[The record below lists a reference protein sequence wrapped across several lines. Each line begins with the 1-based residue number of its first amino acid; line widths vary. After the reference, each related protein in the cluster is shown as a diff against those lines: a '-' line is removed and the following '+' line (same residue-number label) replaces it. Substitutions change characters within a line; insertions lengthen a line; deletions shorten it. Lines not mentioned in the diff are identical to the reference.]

1 MILTVLF
8 FGLYLYLMPY
18 KERVANLIEVFN
30 LCVFFMVLTGIKVPP
45 EDSIAWLYFGIRTD
59 ECGHARPSTNLIS
72 MGLALILYSPL
83 VFASTALSVKL
94 CLILR

>member
-1 MILTVLF
+1 MILTILF

-30 LCVFFMVLTGIKVPP
+30 LCVFFIVLTGVKVPP
-45 EDSIAWLYFGIRTD
+45 EDSFAWLYFSIRTD
-59 ECGHARPSTNLIS
+59 ECGHAGPTTNLIS
-72 MGLALILYSPL
+72 MMLALVLYSPL
-83 VFASTALSVKL
+83 VFASTALLVKL